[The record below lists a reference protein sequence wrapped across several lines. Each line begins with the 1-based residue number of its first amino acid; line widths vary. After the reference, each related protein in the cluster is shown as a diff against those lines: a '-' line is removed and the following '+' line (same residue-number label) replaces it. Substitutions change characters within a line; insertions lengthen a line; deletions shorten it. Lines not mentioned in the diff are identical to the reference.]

1 MTFIELLRRLERH
14 LGNHQI
20 PLNPAAHGIKDIF
33 ESTPLHPEFTTKLVR
48 AIYSGNRCQSLDDP
62 VTHAD
67 TIAALTPLRLELLRA
82 KSTDVDT
89 HRMLNELCAALAAT
103 FAAPLAAIA
112 SVPRAP
118 QRRSAD
124 IVDFAL
130 FRRGRRL
137 KSSI

>member
-20 PLNPAAHGIKDIF
+20 PLNPAARGIKDIF

-48 AIYSGNRCQSLDDP
+48 AIFSGNRCQSLDDA
-62 VTHAD
+62 VTHAN

-82 KSTDVDT
+82 KSTDVDA
-89 HRMLNELCAALAAT
+89 HRMLNELCAALAKT
-103 FAAPLAAIA
+103 FPPIAAAAPT
-112 SVPRAP
+112 PRAP
-118 QRRSAD
+118 RKPSAD

-130 FRRGRRL
+130 FRRDRRL
-137 KSSI
+137 KTSV

>member
-20 PLNPAAHGIKDIF
+20 PLNAAARGIKDIF
-33 ESTPLHPEFTTKLVR
+33 DSTPLHPDFTTKFVR
-48 AIYSGNRCQSLDDP
+48 AIFNGNRCQSLDDP

-67 TIAALTPLRLELLRA
+67 TIAALTPLRVELLRA

-89 HRMLNELCAALAAT
+89 HRMLNELCTALAKT
-103 FAAPLAAIA
+103 FSTPIVAAIA
-112 SVPRAP
+112 AP
-118 QRRSAD
+118 PKPSAD
-124 IVDFAL
+124 VVDFAL

-137 KSSI
+137 KTSA